1 MATKHRRI
9 IQYIETLPIGEKISV
24 RSIAKKMNVS
34 EGTAYRAIKDAEEYG
49 LVTTI
54 QRVGTIRI
62 ERKRDNLIDH
72 LTFNEVIKVI
82 DGEILGGR
90 AGLNK
95 KLNRFFIGAMTENA
109 MLRYLSEE
117 SLMIIG
123 NREHAQKVSLR
134 HGAAV
139 LITGGFD
146 ANKDIIDLGNT
157 LELPLMSTSY
167 DTFTVASMINRAM
180 TDQLI
185 KKEIML
191 IEHIYTRMEDTDYLN
206 MYDTIHD
213 YRALNNKNNHSRFP
227 VVNSNNRI
235 VGMLT
240 ARDVVG
246 KEDQTLVERV
256 MTRNPLTVKSA
267 MSVAS
272 VAHSMIWDG
281 LEVMPVVTDDL
292 TLIGIISRQDIMKAM
307 QSQQRQSHVKDTI
320 SDQVNQLIEDT
331 GKNEF
336 TFMVTP
342 QMTNSFGNVSF
353 GVLNEVISETTF
365 KLLSDNRTRNVVLE
379 QIQLHYFKVIQLGSE
394 IVIKPRIF
402 DESRRSARLDI
413 DIISENGLSA
423 KALLTCQFIQKR

>member
-1 MATKHRRI
+1 MTTKHTKI
-9 IQYIETLPIGEKISV
+9 IKFIESLSVGEKISV
-24 RSIAKKMNVS
+24 RSIAKKLDVS
-34 EGTAYRAIKDAEEYG
+34 EGTAYRAIKNAEENG

-62 ERKRDNLIDH
+62 ERKKEDTIDH
-72 LTFNEVIKVI
+72 LTFNEVVKVI
-82 DGEILGGR
+82 DGEILGGHV
-90 AGLNK
+90 GLK
-95 KLNRFFIGAMTENA
+95 KTLNRFFIGAMTEDA
-109 MLRYLSEE
+109 ILRYLSEE

-123 NREHAQKVSLR
+123 NREHAQKISLE

-146 ANKDIIDLGNT
+146 ASQNIIDLANK

-191 IEHIYTRMEDTDYLN
+191 IEHIYTRMEDTDYLKMN
-206 MYDTIHD
+206 GTVYD
-213 YRALNNKNNHSRFP
+213 YRVLNQENDHSRFP
-227 VVNSNNRI
+227 VINANNRL
-235 VGMLT
+235 VGMIT

-246 KEDQTLVERV
+246 KEDRTSIERV
-256 MTRNPLTVKSA
+256 MTRNPVSVKSH

-320 SDQVNQLIEDT
+320 SDQVNQLMEDV
-331 GKNEF
+331 GKSESTF
-336 TFMVTP
+336 TVTP
-342 QMTNSFGNVSF
+342 QMTDSFGNISF
-353 GVLNEVISETTF
+353 GVLNEVISETTL

-379 QIQLHYFKVIQLGSE
+379 QIQLHYFKVIQLDSE
-394 IVIKPRIF
+394 ILIKPHIF

-413 DIISENGLSA
+413 EVISENGLAA
-423 KALLTCQFIQKR
+423 KALVTCQYIQKR

>member
-1 MATKHRRI
+1 MATKHNKI
-9 IQYIETLPIGEKISV
+9 IQYIESLPIGEKISV
-24 RSIAKKMNVS
+24 RSVAKKMNVS
-34 EGTAYRAIKDAEEYG
+34 EGTAYRAIKDAEENG

-62 ERKRDNLIDH
+62 EGREADLIDH

-90 AGLNK
+90 SGLNK

-123 NREHAQKVSLR
+123 NREHAQKISLER
-134 HGAAV
+134 GAAV

-146 ANKDIIDLGNT
+146 ANQNIIDLANE

-185 KKEIML
+185 KKEILL
-191 IEHIYTRMEDTDYLN
+191 IEHTYTRMEYTDYLN
-206 MYDTIHD
+206 LNDTIYD
-213 YRALNNKNNHSRFP
+213 YRVLNDQNNHSRFP
-227 VVNSNNRI
+227 VVNSNNRLVGI
-235 VGMLT
+235 VT

-246 KEDQTLVERV
+246 REDNSLIERV
-256 MTRNPLTVKSA
+256 MTRNPLSVKST

-307 QSQQRQSHVKDTI
+307 QSQQQQSHIKDTI
-320 SDQVNQLIEDT
+320 SDQVNQLIEDI
-331 GKNEF
+331 GQDKF
-336 TFMVTP
+336 TFTVTP

-353 GVLNEVISETTF
+353 GVLNEIISETTF
-365 KLLSDNRTRNVVLE
+365 KLLSNNRTRNVVLE

-394 IVIKPRIF
+394 LVIKLRIF

-413 DIISENGLSA
+413 DVISEKGLSA
-423 KALLTCQFIQKR
+423 KALLTCQFIQK